1 MEILYPQWFEVSNK
15 KYCKMIDSECRIIN
29 LPKISD
35 PRGNLSIIEQIK
47 QIPFEIKRV
56 HWIYDVPG
64 GVDRGGHAYKE
75 TEEFIVALSG
85 SFDVVVDD
93 GNNRKTY
100 PLNRS
105 YFGLYVPKG
114 MWRTM
119 TNFSTNSLALVLS
132 STVYDEHDYVS
143 DYEEYKAWR
152 KDESKI
158 PTKSDA
164 KTSVKVNNP
173 MPSRI
178 ISGVKGV
185 FDCSLCELNKMH
197 DKEGNLTFMY
207 ENVHVPFPI
216 NRVFYSYDIPGGE
229 DRGAHAHKHCHQ
241 FIIAASGSFEVA
253 LDDGINKRTVLLN
266 RPFWGL
272 HVPPGIWASEQGFSS
287 GSICLVLASEGYSED
302 DYIRNYDDYL
312 EFIKTQNNG

>member
-1 MEILYPQWFEVSNK
+1 MDITECKILS
-15 KYCKMIDSECRIIN
+15 
-29 LPKISD
+29 LPKIGD
-35 PRGNLSIIEQIK
+35 ERGNLSIIEQIK

-64 GVDRGGHAYKE
+64 GIDRGGHAYKE
-75 TEEFIVALSG
+75 TEEFVVALSG
-85 SFDVVVDD
+85 SFDVVIDD
-93 GNNRKTY
+93 GNIKKTY

-132 STVYDEHDYVS
+132 STKYDEHDYVS
-143 DYEEYKAWR
+143 DYDEFKAWR
-152 KDESKI
+152 KDKTKV

-164 KTSVKVNNP
+164 KTSVMVNAP
-173 MPSRI
+173 ITKLMMHEGGS
-178 ISGVKGV
+178 V

-241 FIIAASGSFEVA
+241 FLIAASGSFEVA
-253 LDDGINKRTVLLN
+253 LDDGTNKRTVLLN

-312 EFIKTQNNG
+312 EYIKTKNNG

>member
-1 MEILYPQWFEVSNK
+1 MPQKN
-15 KYCKMIDSECRIIN
+15 CQIIS
-29 LPKISD
+29 LPKIAN

-64 GVDRGGHAYKE
+64 GVNRGSHAYKE
-75 TEEFIVALSG
+75 TQEFIVALSG
-85 SFDVVVDD
+85 SFDVEVDD
-93 GNNRKTY
+93 GSSKQVF

-105 YFGLYVPKG
+105 YYGLYVPNG

-132 STVYDEHDYVS
+132 STDYDENDYIME
-143 DYEEYKAWR
+143 YEEYRLWT
-152 KDESKI
+152 KDKSKQTNS
-158 PTKSDA
+158 PDA
-164 KTSVKVNNP
+164 KTS
-173 MPSRI
+173 
-178 ISGVKGV
+178 ISINSPKTNLIRHEGRSV

-197 DKEGNLTFMY
+197 DPEGNLTFMY

>member
-1 MEILYPQWFEVSNK
+1 MNK
-15 KYCKMIDSECRIIN
+15 SESRIIQ
-29 LPKISD
+29 LPKMAD

-47 QIPFEIKRV
+47 QIPFVIKRV

-64 GVDRGGHAYKE
+64 GFDRGGHAYFE

-93 GNNRKTY
+93 GEEKKTFQ
-100 PLNRS
+100 LNRS

-132 STVYDEHDYVS
+132 STEYNEKDYIS
-143 DYEEYKAWR
+143 DYEEYKTWR
-152 KDESKI
+152 KDGSKV
-158 PTKSDA
+158 PTITDA
-164 KTSVKVNNP
+164 KTSVKLNNP
-173 MPSRI
+173 L
-178 ISGVKGV
+178 GKNLVEKGKSV

-197 DKEGNLTFMY
+197 DTEGNLTYMY

-229 DRGAHAHKHCHQ
+229 DRGAHAHKQCHQ
-241 FIIAASGSFEVA
+241 FLIAASGSFEVV

-287 GSICLVLASEGYSED
+287 GSICLVLASHGYDAD

-312 EFIKTQNNG
+312 KYLEEKRNQ